1 MGDSKFHLVGWDKVC
16 VPITNGGL
24 GIRKLSTFNKAL
36 LGKWLCRFGK
46 EEDWLWKRVVASKYG
61 EEFGGEG
68 GRTLKLGRGVHGVWF
83 VERYSHGMGGFQQKL
98 SVCCWVGE

>member
-1 MGDSKFHLVGWDKVC
+1 M
-16 VPITNGGL
+16 
-24 GIRKLSTFNKAL
+24 
-36 LGKWLCRFGK
+36 
-46 EEDWLWKRVVASKYG
+46 VASKYG

-68 GRTLKLGRGVHGVWF
+68 GWTLKLGRGVHGVWF